1 MDFDRLL
8 LNWAHWARDR
18 RIIPVSCRSLESH
31 YKPPPI
37 WHYPEPKFEPD
48 VKDALLVESIL
59 VSPSFPK
66 ACMAVIVYSHV
77 YPWRRLEAALRVI
90 NRHGPTYNV
99 KRHNFDKFLKDAETM
114 LKNRLMHASKETCN
128 NNQNM
133 VDYAQQSDYQL
144 IAVGAK

>member
-8 LNWAHWARDR
+8 LNWAHWARNR
-18 RIIPVSCRSLESH
+18 EIIPVSCRSLESH

-59 VSPSFPK
+59 VSPTFPRSSK
-66 ACMAVIVYSHV
+66 DVIVYAHV
-77 YPWRRLEAALRVI
+77 YPWWRLEGALRKI
-90 NRHGPTYNV
+90 NKNHPNGGI
-99 KRHNFDKFLKDAETM
+99 KEHNFNKFLKDAETM